1 MSVKD
6 CQESSKA
13 QLLLTLYLVLVG
25 KGGAAFYAFGFEGD
39 IRA

>member
-1 MSVKD
+1 MRKF
-6 CQESSKA
+6 ESPTCA
-13 QLLLTLYLVLVG
+13 DPIAVLVG